1 MLDKKPEKPYEPENY
16 LPPAD
21 RPLEC
26 GECKKTITVH
36 YTEIVGNAITHTI
49 MCADCPELQ
58 RRLFGIAS
66 AEQVTSQTGIA
77 GLGCGNCGTTLEEVK
92 RGHRLGCSECYDVF
106 GDLLL
111 IEMQSAGKLP
121 PKVLASLKKSHAI
134 HLGRGPGESLAV
146 SPSSRLLALNE
157 ALRETLN
164 REDYEQAAWL
174 RDQIKALTEDEGR
187 KEEKEK
193 KDESK

>member
-1 MLDKKPEKPYEPENY
+1 MPSKLPNFS

-26 GECKKTITVH
+26 GECKKPIAIR
-36 YTEIVGNAITHTI
+36 YTEIVGGSITHTS

-58 RRLFGIAS
+58 RKLYGITP
-66 AEQVTSQTGIA
+66 AEQIYSQTGQA

-92 RGHRLGCSECYDVF
+92 RGHRLGCMECYSVF

-111 IEMQSAGKLP
+111 LEMQALGRIP
-121 PKVLASLKKSHAI
+121 QRVLTTKKSQPI
-134 HLGRGPGESLAV
+134 HIGRSPGERLAINQ
-146 SPSSRLLALNE
+146 SSKLLALNE
-157 ALRETLN
+157 ALRETLS

-174 RDQIKALTEDEGR
+174 RDQIKALTENPDI
-187 KEEKEK
+187 KLTEEN
-193 KDESK
+193 KDE